1 MQLGINCATIEM
13 HLPGEFLL
21 HCLHC

>member
-13 HLPGEFLL
+13 HLPGEFLP